1 VKNSFLKRLQ
11 EIEFAL
17 DLDDPRKNTFLKKNV
32 RKLKALILDIKKLFE
47 KEDPAFDIKITEEMM
62 K

>member
-1 VKNSFLKRLQ
+1 MKNAFLKRLN

-17 DLDDPRKNTFLKKNV
+17 DLDDPRKNTFLKKNI
-32 RKLKALILDIKKLFE
+32 RKLKALISDMKKLFD
-47 KEDPAFDIKITEEMM
+47 KEDDSFEKKITEEMM